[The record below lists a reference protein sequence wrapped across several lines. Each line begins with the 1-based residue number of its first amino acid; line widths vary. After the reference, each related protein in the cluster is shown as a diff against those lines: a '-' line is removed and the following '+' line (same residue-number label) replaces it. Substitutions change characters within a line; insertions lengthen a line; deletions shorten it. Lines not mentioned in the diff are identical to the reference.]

1 MLLKQLLG
9 HQQFINK
16 VLGVKGF
23 TVDLELI
30 KIYVYI
36 FKTISIQVVLLLHRD
51 ALILVGFQIFV
62 SCFFLL
68 NFYGVLLN
76 EIRVF
81 EHFDHFFEVGEPRI
95 NSESDWQLLVQS
107 LLERLKLVIGL
118 DDVFELNLVILVE
131 FRRSNFVANQ
141 LVISIL
147 WFLSPGYSLILF
159 FSLSLLFAFVLVNL
173 FEPVTSETL
182 LSLVLSLL
190 SGCLATLGIW
200 FLFHKLRL

>member
-1 MLLKQLLG
+1 
-9 HQQFINK
+9 
-16 VLGVKGF
+16 
-23 TVDLELI
+23 
-30 KIYVYI
+30 
-36 FKTISIQVVLLLHRD
+36 VVLLLHRD
-51 ALILVGFQIFV
+51 ALILVWFQIFV

-200 FLFHKLRL
+200 F